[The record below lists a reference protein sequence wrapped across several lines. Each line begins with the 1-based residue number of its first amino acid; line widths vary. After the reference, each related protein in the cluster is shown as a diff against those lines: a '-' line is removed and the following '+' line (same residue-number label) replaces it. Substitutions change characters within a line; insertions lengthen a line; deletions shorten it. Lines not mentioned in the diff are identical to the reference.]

1 MQREKCI
8 AVYTPSSVCST
19 GVYSGQR
26 KLVMYDAA
34 VVMQREFEHHT
45 TYILIHTYIRTTT
58 TEGQVDL
65 RKLVIL
71 YST

>member
-1 MQREKCI
+1 
-8 AVYTPSSVCST
+8 
-19 GVYSGQR
+19 
-26 KLVMYDAA
+26 MYDAA
-34 VVMQREFEHHT
+34 VVMQKEFEHHT

-58 TEGQVDL
+58 TEGL